1 MVEGGS
7 RDRVLTPD
15 WSSHARLPR
24 DVTNCGPEDTPPP
37 NRVNTSEQL
46 RLVRGKMEE
55 VSSRDIASESLVELQ
70 MKVCKEKRLLAL

>member
-1 MVEGGS
+1 MVESGS

-15 WSSHARLPR
+15 WPSHARLPR

-46 RLVRGKMEE
+46 RLVRGEMEE
-55 VSSRDIASESLVELQ
+55 GSSRSIGVTSIGAFFVI
-70 MKVCKEKRLLAL
+70 MKSSRTFV

>member
-1 MVEGGS
+1 M
-7 RDRVLTPD
+7 LTPD

-46 RLVRGKMEE
+46 RLVRGKMKE
-55 VSSRDIASESLVELQ
+55 VILKSSRIFV
-70 MKVCKEKRLLAL
+70 

>member
-1 MVEGGS
+1 MVESGS

-15 WSSHARLPR
+15 WPSHARLPR

-55 VSSRDIASESLVELQ
+55 VSSRSIGVTSIGAFFVI
-70 MKVCKEKRLLAL
+70 MKSSRTFV